1 MVAAIAGDSDSLG
14 AARISR
20 HLLLLSQSL
29 LPRVLSR
36 STGMR
41 GRRVASAPLQWGD
54 APSLHSAKSAS
65 LFSVCR
71 DHLSDHSL
79 VRRNNCVLVSLGE
92 RKAFR
97 RGGRFVSSAGEY
109 RSADRLHSVV
119 SFAQAHRG
127 RQCRLLL
134 VRGCRWATTQRLAR
148 RFIS

>member
-1 MVAAIAGDSDSLG
+1 VWSVSFTLLFPANQAKMVAAIAGDSDSLG

-36 STGMR
+36 SARMR
-41 GRRVASAPLQWGD
+41 GRRVASASLQWRD
-54 APSLHSAKSAS
+54 ALSLHSAKSAS

-97 RGGRFVSSAGEY
+97 R
-109 RSADRLHSVV
+109 
-119 SFAQAHRG
+119 
-127 RQCRLLL
+127 
-134 VRGCRWATTQRLAR
+134 
-148 RFIS
+148 